1 MLRGTEHFEA
11 IDRYGLDSPDI
22 RFGMGAIRNVGENVV
37 AGIVAAR
44 EAKGAFTDFTD
55 FMDKVPLHVAGR
67 NLEGEVHVSS
77 PRGDTVTRTFPLRV
91 RVVGED
97 WLMEGMSADVQ
108 LPVGEITTCLLVPR
122 DAVLQTAAGPE
133 IVLALEGKAVRRA
146 ARVIGFNDQ
155 SFGVEAEGLVAGSQV
170 VTKGQE
176 RLRDGQE
183 IAIEP

>member
-1 MLRGTEHFEA
+1 
-11 IDRYGLDSPDI
+11 
-22 RFGMGAIRNVGENVV
+22 
-37 AGIVAAR
+37 
-44 EAKGAFTDFTD
+44 
-55 FMDKVPLHVAGR
+55 
-67 NLEGEVHVSS
+67 
-77 PRGDTVTRTFPLRV
+77 
-91 RVVGED
+91 
-97 WLMEGMSADVQ
+97 MEGMSADVQ

-176 RLRDGQE
+176 RLRDGQA
-183 IAIEP
+183 IAVEP